1 MARNTNY
8 LWSIYGEITCYS
20 YGSIRSIN
28 LGKLYRPHCSP
39 KPGYIFFFKRKSSPN
54 GPRFQVSEIL
64 SFTQNI
70 GTKIAFRH
78 FRRGE
83 GYAIEGAMC

>member
-39 KPGYIFFFKRKSSPN
+39 KPGYIFFLKGNHPQMAQDFRLVKYYHL
-54 GPRFQVSEIL
+54 PRI
-64 SFTQNI
+64 
-70 GTKIAFRH
+70 
-78 FRRGE
+78 
-83 GYAIEGAMC
+83 